1 MTNKDLQHECVF
13 VPRLDGWEY
22 CECGNKVQVYDPVQ
36 GKHIDERIET
46 IHNAYGS
53 LREKY
58 LMLLTFVKHCADD
71 SYYELSAY
79 ETFDTLLQVK
89 THAFDLLKE
98 IGEL

>member
-1 MTNKDLQHECVF
+1 MNKTNEHQCVF

-46 IHNAYGS
+46 IHNAYGD

-58 LMLLTFVKHCADD
+58 LKLVEYVKWISFYPNYLNLGEEEAG
-71 SYYELSAY
+71 
-79 ETFDTLLQVK
+79 VK
-89 THAFDLLKE
+89 AEKLLKE